1 MNQQALDLRYMT
13 LALRLASRG
22 RGRTSPNPM
31 VGAVVVSKGRI
42 VGRAYHRKAGGP
54 HAEVLALQQAG
65 RRARGGTL
73 YVTLEPCSHTDKR
86 TPPCVPVVI
95 ASQVRRVVIAMIDP
109 NPLVKGRGIR
119 RLRQAGI
126 RVDVGCCREQAE
138 TLNEVYRHWIDTGR
152 PFVILKAGM
161 TLDGQIATASGEAK
175 WITGDAARRHA
186 HRLRGRVDAIMV
198 GIGTILRDDPE
209 LTARI
214 GGRSDRSAVRQP
226 LRVVADSRLRLP
238 LHARVTSVRGGAA
251 TLVATTTAA
260 PRRKLAQL
268 EARGIDVLTFP
279 GRGGRVPLPA
289 LLSALAKRRITSLL
303 LEGGSELN
311 ASALRAGLVDRV
323 MLYVAPR
330 LLGGRN
336 AIGLIGG
343 LSPARLGDAVALERL
358 SIRKIGD
365 DMLVQ
370 GDVRNM

>member
-1 MNQQALDLRYMT
+1 
-13 LALRLASRG
+13 
-22 RGRTSPNPM
+22 
-31 VGAVVVSKGRI
+31 
-42 VGRAYHRKAGGP
+42 
-54 HAEVLALQQAG
+54 
-65 RRARGGTL
+65 
-73 YVTLEPCSHTDKR
+73 
-86 TPPCVPVVI
+86 
-95 ASQVRRVVIAMIDP
+95 
-109 NPLVKGRGIR
+109 
-119 RLRQAGI
+119 
-126 RVDVGCCREQAE
+126 
-138 TLNEVYRHWIDTGR
+138 
-152 PFVILKAGM
+152 M
-161 TLDGQIATASGEAK
+161 TLDGKIATASGEAK
-175 WITGDAARRHA
+175 WITGDAARRHV
-186 HRLRGRVDAIMV
+186 HRLRGQVDAIMV
-198 GIGTILRDDPE
+198 GIGTILRDNPE

-214 GGRSDRSAVRQP
+214 GAHSDRLAGRQP
-226 LRVVADSRLRLP
+226 LRVVVDSRLRLP
-238 LHARVTSVRGGAA
+238 LHARVTSVRSGAA
-251 TLVATTTAA
+251 TLVATTTEA

-365 DMLVQ
+365 DMLIQ
-370 GDVRNM
+370 GDIRNM

>member
-1 MNQQALDLRYMT
+1 
-13 LALRLASRG
+13 
-22 RGRTSPNPM
+22 M

-54 HAEVLALQQAG
+54 HAEVLALRQAG

-73 YVTLEPCSHTDKR
+73 YVTLEPCSHTNKR
-86 TPPCVPVVI
+86 TPPCVPLVI
-95 ASQVRRVVIAMIDP
+95 ASQVRRVVVAMIDP
-109 NPLVKGRGIR
+109 NPLVKGRGVR

-152 PFVILKAGM
+152 PLVILKAGM
-161 TLDGQIATASGEAK
+161 TLDGKIATASGEAK
-175 WITGDAARRHA
+175 WITGDAARRHV
-186 HRLRGRVDAIMV
+186 HRLRGQVDAIMV
-198 GIGTILRDDPE
+198 GIGTILRDNPE

-214 GGRSDRSAVRQP
+214 GAHSDRLAGRQP
-226 LRVVADSRLRLP
+226 LRVVVDSRLRLP
-238 LHARVTSVRGGAA
+238 LHARVTSVRSGAA
-251 TLVATTTAA
+251 TLVATTTEA
-260 PRRKLAQL
+260 PRKKLTQL
-268 EARGIDVLTFP
+268 EARGIEVLTFP

-365 DMLVQ
+365 DMLIQ
-370 GDVRNM
+370 GDIRNM

>member
-13 LALRLASRG
+13 LALRLASKG

-54 HAEVLALQQAG
+54 HAEVLALRQAG

-73 YVTLEPCSHTDKR
+73 YVTLEPCSHTNKR
-86 TPPCVPVVI
+86 TPPCVPLVI
-95 ASQVRRVVIAMIDP
+95 ASQVRRVVVAMIDP
-109 NPLVKGRGIR
+109 NPLVKGRGVR

-152 PFVILKAGM
+152 PLVILKAGM
-161 TLDGQIATASGEAK
+161 TLDGKIATASGEAK
-175 WITGDAARRHA
+175 WITGDAARRHV
-186 HRLRGRVDAIMV
+186 HRLRGQVDAIMV
-198 GIGTILRDDPE
+198 GIGTILRDNPE

-214 GGRSDRSAVRQP
+214 GAHSDRLAGRQP
-226 LRVVADSRLRLP
+226 LRVVVDSRLRLP
-238 LHARVTSVRGGAA
+238 LHARVTSVRSGAA
-251 TLVATTTAA
+251 TLVATTTEA
-260 PRRKLAQL
+260 PRKKLTQL
-268 EARGIDVLTFP
+268 EARGIEVLTFP

-365 DMLVQ
+365 DMLIQ
-370 GDVRNM
+370 GDIRNM

>member
-1 MNQQALDLRYMT
+1 
-13 LALRLASRG
+13 
-22 RGRTSPNPM
+22 M

-42 VGRAYHRKAGGP
+42 VGQAYHRKAGGP
-54 HAEVLALQQAG
+54 HAEVLALRQAG
-65 RRARGGTL
+65 RRAREGTL

-86 TPPCVPVVI
+86 TPPCVPLVI
-95 ASQVRRVVIAMIDP
+95 ASQVRRVVVAMTDP

-161 TLDGQIATASGEAK
+161 TLDGKIATASGEAK
-175 WITGDAARRHA
+175 WITGDAARRHV
-186 HRLRGRVDAIMV
+186 HRLRSLVDAIMV

-214 GGRSDRSAVRQP
+214 NGRSDRLAARQP
-226 LRVVADSRLRLP
+226 LRVVVDSRLRLP
-238 LHARVTSVRGGAA
+238 LHARVTSVRGGA
-251 TLVATTTAA
+251 TLVATT
-260 PRRKLAQL
+260 RRASRAKRKQL

-289 LLSALAKRRITSLL
+289 LLSALAKRQITSLL

-343 LSPARLGDAVALERL
+343 LSPARLGEAVALERL

>member
-1 MNQQALDLRYMT
+1 MTQQERDLRYMT
-13 LALRLASRG
+13 LALRLAARG

-31 VGAVVVSKGRI
+31 VGAVVVSRGRI

-54 HAEVLALQQAG
+54 HAEVLALRQAG

-86 TPPCVPVVI
+86 TPPCVPLVI
-95 ASQVRRVVIAMIDP
+95 ASQVRRVVVAMVDP
-109 NPLVKGRGIR
+109 NPQVNGRGIR
-119 RLRQAGI
+119 KLRQAGI

-175 WITGDAARRHA
+175 WITGDAARRHV
-186 HRLRGRVDAIMV
+186 HRLRSRVDAIMV

-214 GGRSDRSAVRQP
+214 GGRADRLADRQP

-238 LHARVTSVRGGAA
+238 LHARVASIRGGVP

-268 EARGIDVLTFP
+268 EARGIDVLTLP
-279 GRGGRVPLPA
+279 GRAGRVPLPA
-289 LLSALAKRRITSLL
+289 LLSALARRGITSLL

-343 LSPARLGDAVALERL
+343 LSPTRLEDAVALERL
-358 SIRKIGD
+358 RIRKIGD